1 MSQRREISSL
11 LRMAREAQRLDIRT
25 LSRRSGIHQSHLL
38 AIEEGRSSSFHNVY
52 YCKVAV
58 MAYAKA
64 VTRRDQVAA
73 LWNDEDWR
81 QDPWPQDSHQ
91 RSGRHS
97 QGVDLAIIRT
107 PTHYFVTFSVVV
119 MLVLLINNLRL

>member
-25 LSRRSGIHQSHLL
+25 LSRRSGVHQSHLL
-38 AIEEGRSSSFHNVY
+38 AIEEGRSASFHNVY

-64 VTRRDQVAA
+64 VARRDQVTA
-73 LWNDEDWR
+73 LWNDEDWERDAWSEDADGFGGR
-81 QDPWPQDSHQ
+81 Q
-91 RSGRHS
+91 G

-107 PTHYFVTFSVVV
+107 PMHYFVTFSVAVA
-119 MLVLLINNLRL
+119 LVLLLNNLRY

>member
-11 LRMAREAQRLDIRT
+11 LRMAREAQRLDLRT

-73 LWNDEDWR
+73 LWNDEDWKQDAWSEGSDVYGIR
-81 QDPWPQDSHQ
+81 Q
-91 RSGRHS
+91 G

-119 MLVLLINNLRL
+119 MLVLLINNLRF